1 MENIPEW
8 INQEFDRIFEQ
19 TEREDVR
26 DDDDPTGAKAAL

>member
-19 TEREDVR
+19 TEREEIS
-26 DDDDPTGAKAAL
+26 DDDPTGAKAAL